1 MFSSPKSKKEKK
13 SVSVCL
19 VVCRPGAINAIAGT
33 RMKNIVFHFWYLD
46 FTKKK
51 KKKEHKNNPY
61 MLAAESAS
69 EGPP

>member
-1 MFSSPKSKKEKK
+1 MLLQGQGWKILCFIFDIWILP
-13 SVSVCL
+13 
-19 VVCRPGAINAIAGT
+19 
-33 RMKNIVFHFWYLD
+33 
-46 FTKKK
+46 KKK